1 MIEVFFM
8 VDKLADVQGYGDSRE
23 VGIDKVG
30 VRGVALP
37 LKIKDRVN
45 RFQHVSA
52 SVDCFVDLPHEFR
65 GAHMSRFIEVLNE
78 YRGKVFDS
86 GVVRKVA
93 VELRER
99 LCAGSSHVRVVFP
112 YFVEKTAPVSRKKSV
127 MKYDCAFFGDFC
139 RDFSFM
145 IEVKVP
151 VATLCPCSKEI
162 CGDGNGAHNQRGV
175 VTVLV
180 RCSGFVWIEDIIKV
194 VEGSCSSEVFSLLK
208 REDEKAVCERMYAQP
223 MFVEDVV
230 REVVL
235 KLRKVKGV
243 SGFKVECENFE
254 SIHAHNA
261 YAMVDELL

>member
-1 MIEVFFM
+1 M
-8 VDKLADVQGYGDSRE
+8 VDKLADVQGYGDLRE

-30 VRGVALP
+30 VKSVALS

-65 GAHMSRFIEVLNE
+65 GAHMSRFIEVLND
-78 YRGKVFDS
+78 YRGKVFDA
-86 GVVRKVA
+86 GVVRKVLSD
-93 VELRER
+93 LRER
-99 LCAGSSHVRVVFP
+99 LCADSSHVKVVFP
-112 YFVEKTAPVSRKKSV
+112 YFVEKEAPVSRKKSV

-162 CGDGNGAHNQRGV
+162 CDAGAHNQRGV
-175 VTVLV
+175 VTVRV
-180 RCSGFVWIEDIIKV
+180 RCGGFVWIEDVIKV
-194 VEGSCSSEVFSLLK
+194 VEGSCSSDVFSLLK
-208 REDEKAVCERMYAQP
+208 REDEKAVCEKMYGQP

-243 SGFKVECENFE
+243 SGFRVECENFE

-261 YAMVDELL
+261 YAMVDEL